1 MHGTLPTVDEGQ
13 TFHSYLTSLPDRGDQ
28 VASFHFFPPRRSLT
42 VPGYRGPYADHLAA
56 LGLVPYRHQARAFEV
71 VDGGSDLVIATPTA
85 SGKSLVFQ
93 LPVVDA
99 IAAGGTSIMLYPT
112 KALAHDQLGRLRA
125 VAAALAG
132 AQAGDRHGDR
142 HGDRPGDGP
151 GDWPASEPRGQAPP
165 SAGAA
170 PSIDTY
176 DGDTPADLRAK
187 VREGTSC
194 VLTNP
199 DMLHYG
205 ILPYHERWAGFL
217 GSLRFLVV
225 DELHAYRGV
234 LGSHVANVLRR
245 LLRMARRYGAD
256 PVVIAASATVGNPGE
271 HAARLTGRPNVVIT
285 EDDAP
290 SGPRE
295 FIMWRP
301 PLLDG
306 GERRRSANAEAAGLA
321 AEFTRAGIR
330 SIFFCN
336 SRKSAELVRRYASQQ
351 LDPAEQLRIQSY
363 RAGYTAEDRRLLESG
378 FKNGD
383 ITTLTATSALELGMD
398 VGGVDAVV
406 MVGYPGS
413 KMALW
418 QRAGRAGRSGRRSLA
433 LLVPAADPLDEYYL
447 NHPDLLVDGPIE
459 SAVADPF
466 NSVIHPLHLACAAA
480 EAPLARDDSLVAPW
494 VDLGTVPGLSETR
507 RGFEHR
513 GRYPHR
519 RVSMRGTGGKT
530 IRLKDGMGKTLGTSD
545 LAAALRDLH
554 PGAVYLHKGETYVV
568 ADLDIERG
576 VARLLPHIEDYYTQ
590 PRSETDIEIVET
602 QGRPQSWLSGGE
614 VGGPPPGVQVGRVRV
629 RHTVTGYVRK
639 RYFSEAVL
647 EERLL
652 DLPEVSYQTQ
662 ALWFEPHDLPGGPSL
677 ADMPAALHA
686 LEHTLIQLLP
696 AFVLCERADIGGVSY
711 PSYPTTGK
719 SALFIYD
726 GYPGGVGY
734 ARAGAAVF
742 GTWLGA
748 ARDLLT
754 RCPCRAGCPRCV
766 LSPKCGNGNQTLDK
780 AAALVLAH
788 ALLARLDSL
797 PPDRLNA

>member
-1 MHGTLPTVDEGQ
+1 MDGGQ
-13 TFHSYLTSLPDRGDQ
+13 SFHAYLTSLPDRSDQ
-28 VASFHFFPPRRSLT
+28 VASFHFFPPRRAVT
-42 VPGYRGPYADHLAA
+42 VAGYDGPYAEHLAV
-56 LGLVPYRHQARAFEV
+56 LGLEPYRHQARALELV
-71 VDGGSDLVIATPTA
+71 AGGSDLVIATPTA

-93 LPVVDA
+93 LPVLDA
-99 IAAGGTSIMLYPT
+99 VATGGTSIMLYPT
-112 KALAHDQLGRLRA
+112 KALAHDQLARLRG
-125 VAAALAG
+125 LAPYVSGG
-132 AQAGDRHGDR
+132 ASRSETA
-142 HGDRPGDGP
+142 
-151 GDWPASEPRGQAPP
+151 PA
-165 SAGAA
+165 
-170 PSIDTY
+170 IDTY
-176 DGDTPADLRAK
+176 DGDTPAELRAK

-205 ILPYHERWAGFL
+205 ILPHHERWAAFL
-217 GSLRFLVV
+217 ASLRFLVV

-271 HAARLTGRPNVVIT
+271 HTHRLTGRSAAVIV

-290 SGPRE
+290 GGPKE
-295 FIMWRP
+295 FIVWRP

-306 GERRRSANAEAAGLA
+306 GERRKSANSEAAGLA
-321 AEFTRAGIR
+321 AEFTRSGIR

-351 LDPAEQLRIQSY
+351 LEPEEQLRIQSY

-398 VGGVDAVV
+398 IGGVDAVV

-418 QRAGRAGRSGRRSLA
+418 QRAGRAGRSNRRSLA

-447 NHPDLLVDGPIE
+447 NHPELLVDGPVE

-480 EAPLARDDSLVAPW
+480 EAPLASDEDLVAPW
-494 VDLGTVPGLSETR
+494 VDLASVPGLSQTS

-519 RVSMRGTGGKT
+519 RVSLRGTGGKV
-530 IRLKDGMGKTLGTSD
+530 IRLKDGLGTTLGTSD

-568 ADLDIERG
+568 ADLDLERG

-590 PRSETDIEIVET
+590 PRSETDIEIIEARSRQHPAGDAVLADPPD
-602 QGRPQSWLSGGE
+602 GVH
-614 VGGPPPGVQVGRVRV
+614 VGSVQV
-629 RHTVTGYVRK
+629 RHTVTSYVRK

-647 EERLL
+647 EERPL

-662 ALWFEPHDLPGGPSL
+662 ALWFEPHDLPGGPQL
-677 ADMPAALHA
+677 GDMPAALHA

-711 PSYPTTGK
+711 PYYPATGR
-719 SALFIYD
+719 SAVFIYD

-742 GTWLGA
+742 ETWLAA

-754 RCPCRAGCPRCV
+754 RCPCQAGCPRCV

-780 AAALVLAH
+780 AAALVLAQ
-788 ALLARLDSL
+788 ALLTRLRDVQ
-797 PPDRLNA
+797 PQRLNA

>member
-1 MHGTLPTVDEGQ
+1 MDEGQ
-13 TFHSYLTSLPDRGDQ
+13 SFHSYLTSLPERSDQ
-28 VASFHFFPPRRSLT
+28 VASFHFFPPRRAVT
-42 VPGYRGPYADHLAA
+42 VAGYDGPYAGHLTA
-56 LGLVPYRHQARAFEV
+56 LGLEPYRHQARAFALVE
-71 VDGGSDLVIATPTA
+71 GGADVVIATPTA
-85 SGKSLVFQ
+85 SGKSLIFQ
-93 LPVVDA
+93 LPVLDA
-99 IAAGGTSIMLYPT
+99 VAKGGTSIMLYPT
-112 KALAHDQLGRLRA
+112 KALAHDQLGRLRHLA
-125 VAAALAG
+125 EALAG
-132 AQAGDRHGDR
+132 AGA
-142 HGDRPGDGP
+142 DGFA
-151 GDWPASEPRGQAPP
+151 PA
-165 SAGAA
+165 
-170 PSIDTY
+170 IDTY

-205 ILPYHERWAGFL
+205 ILPHHDRWAAFL
-217 GSLRFLVV
+217 ANLTFLVI

-245 LLRMARRYGAD
+245 LLRMARRYGAS

-271 HAARLTGRPNVVIT
+271 HLARLTGRAATVIT

-290 SGPRE
+290 SGPKE
-295 FIMWRP
+295 FIVWRP

-321 AEFTRAGIR
+321 VEFTRTGIR

-351 LDPAEQLRIQSY
+351 LEPAEQVLIQTY
-363 RAGYTAEDRRLLESG
+363 RAGYTPEDRRLLESG

-383 ITTLTATSALELGMD
+383 IITLTATSALELGMD
-398 VGGVDAVV
+398 IGGVDAVV

-418 QRAGRAGRSGRRSLA
+418 QRAGRAGRSTRRSLA

-447 NHPDLLVDGPIE
+447 NHPDLLVDGPVE

-480 EAPLARDDSLVAPW
+480 EAPLARDEDIVAPW
-494 VDLGTVPGLSETR
+494 VDLDDVPGLRETR
-507 RGFEHR
+507 RGFEHG

-519 RVSMRGTGGKT
+519 RVSLRGTGGKV
-530 IRLKDGMGKTLGTSD
+530 IRLKDGLGKTLGTSD

-568 ADLDIERG
+568 ADLDLERG
-576 VARLLPHIEDYYTQ
+576 LARLLPHIEDYYTQ
-590 PRSETDIEIVET
+590 PRSETDIEVLAPLPAET
-602 QGRPQSWLSGGE
+602 RGPDDLLSS
-614 VGGPPPGVQVGRVRV
+614 PPTGVQVGTVQV

-647 EERLL
+647 EERPL
-652 DLPEVSYQTQ
+652 DLPDVTYQTQ
-662 ALWFEPHDLPGGPSL
+662 ALWFEPHDLPGGP
-677 ADMPAALHA
+677 AGQDMAAALHA

-711 PSYPTTGK
+711 PYYPATQQC
-719 SALFIYD
+719 AVFIYD

-742 GTWLGA
+742 ETWLAA
-748 ARDLLT
+748 ARDLLAS
-754 RCPCRAGCPRCV
+754 CPCKAGCPRCV

-780 AAALVLAH
+780 AAALVLAQ
-788 ALLARLDSL
+788 ALLARLADSGAQ
-797 PPDRLNA
+797 RLSA

>member
-1 MHGTLPTVDEGQ
+1 
-13 TFHSYLTSLPDRGDQ
+13 
-28 VASFHFFPPRRSLT
+28 
-42 VPGYRGPYADHLAA
+42 
-56 LGLVPYRHQARAFEV
+56 
-71 VDGGSDLVIATPTA
+71 
-85 SGKSLVFQ
+85 
-93 LPVVDA
+93 
-99 IAAGGTSIMLYPT
+99 
-112 KALAHDQLGRLRA
+112 
-125 VAAALAG
+125 
-132 AQAGDRHGDR
+132 
-142 HGDRPGDGP
+142 
-151 GDWPASEPRGQAPP
+151 
-165 SAGAA
+165 
-170 PSIDTY
+170 
-176 DGDTPADLRAK
+176 
-187 VREGTSC
+187 
-194 VLTNP
+194 
-199 DMLHYG
+199 
-205 ILPYHERWAGFL
+205 
-217 GSLRFLVV
+217 
-225 DELHAYRGV
+225 
-234 LGSHVANVLRR
+234 
-245 LLRMARRYGAD
+245 MARRYGAD

-271 HAARLTGRPNVVIT
+271 HGTRLTGRPNVVVS

-295 FIMWRP
+295 FIVWRP

-321 AEFTRAGIR
+321 AEFTRAGLR

-351 LDPAEQLRIQSY
+351 LDPVEQLRIQSY

-398 VGGVDAVV
+398 IGGVDAVV

-447 NHPDLLVDGPIE
+447 NHPDLLVDGPVE

-480 EAPLARDDSLVAPW
+480 EAPLARDEGLIAPW
-494 VDLGTVPGLSETR
+494 VDLEAVPGLVETR
-507 RGFEHR
+507 HGFEHR

-519 RVSMRGTGGKT
+519 RVSIRGTGGT
-530 IRLKDGMGKTLGTSD
+530 TVRLKDGTGTTLGTSD
-545 LAAALRDLH
+545 FAAALRDLH

-568 ADLDIERG
+568 ADLDLERG
-576 VARLLPHIEDYYTQ
+576 MARLLPHIEDYYTQ
-590 PRSETDIEIVET
+590 PRSETDIEVIA
-602 QGRPQSWLSGGE
+602 
-614 VGGPPPGVQVGRVRV
+614 VGGPPSRALADGVMSEPPAGVHVGTVLV

-639 RYFSEAVL
+639 RYFTEAVL
-647 EERLL
+647 EERFL

-662 ALWFEPHDLPGGPSL
+662 ALWFEPHDLDGGPPL
-677 ADMPAALHA
+677 ADMPGALHA

-711 PSYPTTGK
+711 PSYPATGS
-719 SALFIYD
+719 SAVFIYD

-742 GTWLGA
+742 DAWLRA
-748 ARDLLT
+748 ARDLLA
-754 RCPCRAGCPRCV
+754 RCPCTAGCPRCV

-780 AAALVLAH
+780 AAALVLAT
-788 ALLARLDSL
+788 AFATRLAAGSPGRLS
-797 PPDRLNA
+797 A

>member
-1 MHGTLPTVDEGQ
+1 MIV
-13 TFHSYLTSLPDRGDQ
+13 
-28 VASFHFFPPRRSLT
+28 
-42 VPGYRGPYADHLAA
+42 
-56 LGLVPYRHQARAFEV
+56 
-71 VDGGSDLVIATPTA
+71 
-85 SGKSLVFQ
+85 
-93 LPVVDA
+93 
-99 IAAGGTSIMLYPT
+99 
-112 KALAHDQLGRLRA
+112 
-125 VAAALAG
+125 
-132 AQAGDRHGDR
+132 
-142 HGDRPGDGP
+142 
-151 GDWPASEPRGQAPP
+151 
-165 SAGAA
+165 
-170 PSIDTY
+170 
-176 DGDTPADLRAK
+176 
-187 VREGTSC
+187 
-194 VLTNP
+194 
-199 DMLHYG
+199 
-205 ILPYHERWAGFL
+205 
-217 GSLRFLVV
+217 
-225 DELHAYRGV
+225 
-234 LGSHVANVLRR
+234 
-245 LLRMARRYGAD
+245 
-256 PVVIAASATVGNPGE
+256 
-271 HAARLTGRPNVVIT
+271 

-290 SGPRE
+290 GGPKE
-295 FIMWRP
+295 FIVWRP

-306 GERRRSANAEAAGLA
+306 GERRKSANSEAAGLA
-321 AEFTRAGIR
+321 AEFTRSGIR

-351 LDPAEQLRIQSY
+351 LEPEEQLRIQSY

-398 VGGVDAVV
+398 IGGVDAVV

-418 QRAGRAGRSGRRSLA
+418 QRAGRAGRSNRRSLA

-447 NHPDLLVDGPIE
+447 NHPELLVDGPVE

-480 EAPLARDDSLVAPW
+480 EAPLASDEDLVAPW
-494 VDLGTVPGLSETR
+494 VDLASVPGLSQTS

-519 RVSMRGTGGKT
+519 RVSLRGTGGKV
-530 IRLKDGMGKTLGTSD
+530 IRLKDGLGTTLGTSD

-568 ADLDIERG
+568 ADLDLERG

-590 PRSETDIEIVET
+590 PRSETDIEIIEARSRQHPAGDAV
-602 QGRPQSWLSGGE
+602 LA
-614 VGGPPPGVQVGRVRV
+614 GPPDGVHVGSVQV
-629 RHTVTGYVRK
+629 RHTVTSYVRK

-647 EERLL
+647 EERPL

-662 ALWFEPHDLPGGPSL
+662 ALWFEPHDLPGGPQL
-677 ADMPAALHA
+677 GDMPAALHA

-711 PSYPTTGK
+711 PYYPATGR
-719 SALFIYD
+719 SAVFIYD

-742 GTWLGA
+742 ETWLAA

-754 RCPCRAGCPRCV
+754 RCPCQAGCPRCV

-780 AAALVLAH
+780 AAALVLAQ
-788 ALLARLDSL
+788 ALLTRLRDVQ
-797 PPDRLNA
+797 PQRLNA

>member
-1 MHGTLPTVDEGQ
+1 
-13 TFHSYLTSLPDRGDQ
+13 
-28 VASFHFFPPRRSLT
+28 
-42 VPGYRGPYADHLAA
+42 
-56 LGLVPYRHQARAFEV
+56 VPYRHQARAFEAV
-71 VDGGSDLVIATPTA
+71 GGGSDLVIATPTA

-93 LPVVDA
+93 VPVVDA
-99 IAAGGTSIMLYPT
+99 FATGGTSIMLYPT

-125 VAAALAG
+125 VATALGCGPVDDLPG
-132 AQAGDRHGDR
+132 A
-142 HGDRPGDGP
+142 
-151 GDWPASEPRGQAPP
+151 EPRRAEPRR
-165 SAGAA
+165 AA
-170 PSIDTY
+170 PSGPGAATAIDAY
-176 DGDTPADLRAK
+176 DGDTPADLRAA

-205 ILPYHERWAGFL
+205 ILPYHERWARFL
-217 GSLRFLVV
+217 GSLRFLVI

-245 LLRMARRYGAD
+245 LLRMARRYGAE

-271 HAARLTGRPNVVIT
+271 HATRLTGRPNVVIT

-295 FIMWRP
+295 FIVWRP
-301 PLLDG
+301 VLLDG

-351 LDPAEQLRIQSY
+351 LDPADQVRIQSY
-363 RAGYTAEDRRLLESG
+363 RAGYTAEDRRLLEGG

-398 VGGVDAVV
+398 IGGVDAVV

-433 LLVPAADPLDEYYL
+433 LLVPAADPLDEYFL
-447 NHPDLLVDGPIE
+447 NHPDLLIDGPVE
-459 SAVADPF
+459 SAVADPY

-480 EAPLARDDSLVAPW
+480 EAPLARDESMVAPW
-494 VDLGTVPGLSETR
+494 VDLRTVPGLTETR
-507 RGFEHR
+507 HGFEHR

-519 RVSMRGTGGKT
+519 RVSLRGTGGKT
-530 IRLKDGMGKTLGTSD
+530 FRLKDGTGKTLGTSD
-545 LAAALRDLH
+545 FAAALRDLH

-590 PRSETDIEIVET
+590 PRSETDIEIIEAQENT
-602 QGRPQSWLSGGE
+602 PNARDGG
-614 VGGPPPGVQVGRVRV
+614 VPSSPPVGVQVGTVQV
-629 RHTVTGYVRK
+629 RHTVTGYAIK

-662 ALWFEPHDLPGGPSL
+662 ALWFEPHDLPGGPPV

-711 PSYPTTGK
+711 PHYPASGT
-719 SALFIYD
+719 SAVFIYD

-742 GTWLGA
+742 GTWMRA

-754 RCPCRAGCPRCV
+754 SCPCRSGCPRCV

-780 AAALVLAH
+780 AAALQLARAVLAW
-788 ALLARLDSL
+788 LDSRQ
-797 PPDRLNA
+797 PGRLSA